1 MKILTIIIFIVAF
14 LLYAFVGAFV
24 ADVVSFYMIRTN
36 GKLNEFLIG
45 LWWCFWPLALII
57 FILYELVSIPF
68 SLLGM
73 FSISRVQKLIKEKRL
88 KI

>member
-1 MKILTIIIFIVAF
+1 MKILTIIIFIVIF
-14 LLYAFVGAFV
+14 LLYAFVGAFA
-24 ADVVSFYMIRTN
+24 ADVVCFYTIRTN
-36 GKLNEFLIG
+36 GNLNEILIG
-45 LWWCFWPLALII
+45 LWWCFWPLATII